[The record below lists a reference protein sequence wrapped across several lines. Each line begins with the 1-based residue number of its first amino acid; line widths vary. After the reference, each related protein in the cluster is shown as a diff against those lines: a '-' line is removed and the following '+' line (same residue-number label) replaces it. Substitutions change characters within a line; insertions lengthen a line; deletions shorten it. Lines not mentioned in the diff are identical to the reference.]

1 MDQANSLRMII
12 ATAGSVLVAMA
23 RLAPADVVV
32 TTVNPVSLTD
42 GGASS
47 APVDLS
53 QSWAPRR

>member
-1 MDQANSLRMII
+1 MDRAQSLRMII
-12 ATAGSVLVAMA
+12 ATAGSVLIAMA
-23 RLAPADVVV
+23 RLAPTDVVV
-32 TTVNPVSLTD
+32 TTVDQVSLTD